1 MCWHSLRRAKQ
12 TVEGSQKERDCR
24 VNLSSSDAGR
34 PQSSFREGHIVM
46 PNQVCIKLN
55 NAVAW
60 NWKPKSKSTPQLV
73 LQDKAIKTLSLF
85 FSLSFFLSPE
95 QSGCTFTSL
104 CGTALF
110 SFSLMLGWWYY
121 WWCTGTI
128 YFWRV
133 PKVLWSREAILLLGQ
148 GRSARGPLP
157 ARGCKVGI
165 LVVLSPWVP
174 YR

>member
-1 MCWHSLRRAKQ
+1 MRWHGLRRAKQ

-60 NWKPKSKSTPQLV
+60 NWKPKSKSTPQPV

-85 FSLSFFLSPE
+85 FSLVLPVSRAVRLYSYVFVCE
-95 QSGCTFTSL
+95 
-104 CGTALF
+104 TAPF
-110 SFSLMLGWWYY
+110 SFSLLFGWWYC
-121 WWCTGTI
+121 WWCTGNI

-133 PKVLWSREAILLLGQ
+133 PMAVWSREAVLLLGQ
-148 GRSARGPLP
+148 GRSARGPPP
-157 ARGCKVGI
+157 ARGCKAGI
-165 LVVLSPWVP
+165 LVVLSPWVL